1 MTSWVAAAVVLALA
15 AIGTPIFAL
24 MGGLALW
31 LFHSGGVDA
40 SAAIIALNRLAE
52 MPSLIAVPLF
62 TFAGYMLAESQSPK
76 RLIALAEA
84 ALGWLPGGVAIGGL
98 IACALFT
105 AFTGASGVTII
116 ALGGLIYPLLRGQGY
131 PESFSLGLVTTTGSL
146 GLLFPPSLPIILY
159 ALVGNVSIDKLFAA
173 ASVPGLILLA
183 ILSLYVIVVAK
194 RHKVPRIPF
203 SGSRLWTAVRGCLW
217 EIPLP
222 FLIIGGIYGGL
233 FTASEAAAVMCV
245 YVFVVESI
253 VYRDLPLKE
262 LPGVMVRSMVLVGAI
277 LIVLG
282 TALGLTDYMI
292 DAEIPSRI
300 FAILST
306 HIHHAW
312 GFLALL
318 NVFLLVVNMVEIF
331 SAIIIVVPIIVPVA
345 LKYSIDPIHL
355 GALFLLNLEIGYMTP
370 PMGLNLF
377 LSSRRFD
384 KPLPQL
390 YKATLPY
397 WLMLVAALLLVTYI
411 PSISLWLP
419 RALNLH

>member
-1 MTSWVAAAVVLALA
+1 VSWLAGAVVLGLALLGA
-15 AIGTPIFAL
+15 PIFAL

-31 LFHSGGVDA
+31 LFHGAGIDA
-40 SAAIIALNRLAE
+40 SAVIIALHRLAD

-62 TFAGYMLAESQSPK
+62 TFAGYMLAESKAPQ

-84 ALGWLPGGVAIGGL
+84 AVGWMPGGVAIGGL
-98 IACALFT
+98 LACALFT

-116 ALGGLIYPLLRGQGY
+116 ALGGLIFPLLRKQNY
-131 PESFSLGLVTTTGSL
+131 PEGYSLGLVTTTGSL

-159 ALVGNVSIDKLFAA
+159 ALVGKVSVDKLFAA
-173 ASVPGLILLA
+173 SAGPGVLLLLILSAHAILVAYRHGVPRVPFSAAALVSALRASV
-183 ILSLYVIVVAK
+183 
-194 RHKVPRIPF
+194 
-203 SGSRLWTAVRGCLW
+203 W
-217 EIPLP
+217 ELPLP
-222 FLIIGGIYGGL
+222 LLIIGGIYGGL

-245 YVFVVESI
+245 YVFVVECF
-253 VYRDLPLKE
+253 VYGDLPMRKIPE
-262 LPGVMVRSMVLVGAI
+262 VMRHSMVLVGAI

-292 DAEIPSRI
+292 DAEVPGRI
-300 FAILST
+300 FEWLNLYIKSS
-306 HIHHAW
+306 W

-318 NVFLLVVNMVEIF
+318 NVFLLVINMIEIF

-345 LKYSIDPIHL
+345 LRYQIDPIHL

-370 PMGLNLF
+370 PLGLNLF

-390 YKATLPY
+390 YRATMPF
-397 WLMLVAALLLVTYI
+397 WLALLAALVVVTYV
-411 PSISLWLP
+411 PSLSLWLP
-419 RALNLH
+419 TALKIP

>member
-1 MTSWVAAAVVLALA
+1 MTYFVAALLLLFA
-15 AIGTPIFAL
+15 AAGAPVFAL
-24 MGGLALW
+24 IGALTLH
-31 LFHSGGVDA
+31 LFRSSGIEA

-62 TFAGYMLAESQSPK
+62 TFSGYVLAESKAPQ
-76 RLIALAEA
+76 RLVALAEA
-84 ALGWLPGGVAIGGL
+84 AVGWLPGGVAIAGL
-98 IACALFT
+98 FTCALFT

-116 ALGGLIYPLLRGQGY
+116 ALGGLILPLLRRQGY

-159 ALVGNVSIDKLFAA
+159 ALVGKVGVDRLFAA
-173 ASVPGLILLA
+173 ASVPGAILLVA
-183 ILSLYVIVVAK
+183 LSAYAVFVAGK
-194 RHKVPRIPF
+194 HGVRRVPF
-203 SGSRLWTAVRGCLW
+203 SRTALTSAVRAALW

-222 FLIIGGIYGGL
+222 FLIVGGIYGGK
-233 FTASEAAAVMCV
+233 FTASEAAAIMSV
-245 YVFVVESI
+245 YVLVVETF
-253 VYRDLPLKE
+253 VYKDLTLVDI
-262 LPGVMVRSMVLVGAI
+262 PGVMCRSMMLVGAI

-282 TALGLTDYMI
+282 TALGLTDFLI
-292 DAEIPSRI
+292 DAEVPGRL
-300 FAILST
+300 FDFLRA
-306 HIHHAW
+306 HIASQW

-384 KPLPQL
+384 KPLPEL
-390 YKATLPY
+390 YRATAPF
-397 WLMLVAALLLVTYI
+397 WLILVLALVAVTYV
-411 PSISLWLP
+411 PAISLWLP
-419 RALNLH
+419 NALHMR

>member
-1 MTSWVAAAVVLALA
+1 MTWLAAALVLALA
-15 AIGTPIFAL
+15 ALGTPIFAL

-31 LFHSGGVDA
+31 LFHSAQIDA
-40 SAAIIALNRLAE
+40 SAVIIALNRLAE

-62 TFAGYMLAESQSPK
+62 TFAGYMLAESRAPQ
-76 RLIALAEA
+76 RLVALAEA
-84 ALGWLPGGVAIGGL
+84 SLGWMPGGVAIGGL

-116 ALGGLIYPLLRGQGY
+116 ALGGLIYPLLRKQQY

-159 ALVGNVSIDKLFAA
+159 ALVGKLSVDRLFAA

-183 ILSLYVIVVAK
+183 ILSLYAVVIAK
-194 RHKVPRIPF
+194 KHDVPRVPF
-203 SGSRLWTAVRGCLW
+203 SGKSLWLALRAAAW
-217 EIPLP
+217 ELPLP
-222 FLIIGGIYGGL
+222 FLIVGGIYGGL
-233 FTASEAAAVMCV
+233 FTASEAAAVMCF
-245 YVFVVESI
+245 YVFVVESL
-253 VYRDLPLKE
+253 VYRDLPVRQI
-262 LPGVMVRSMVLVGAI
+262 PGVMVRSMILVGAI

-292 DAEIPSRI
+292 DADIPSRI
-300 FAILST
+300 FEALSR

-318 NVFLLVVNMVEIF
+318 NVFLLVVNMIEIF

-345 LKYSIDPIHL
+345 LKYQIDPIHL

-370 PMGLNLF
+370 PLGLNLF

-384 KPLPQL
+384 KPLPEL
-390 YKATLPY
+390 YKATMPF
-397 WLMLVAALLLVTYI
+397 WLVLLAALALVTYV
-411 PSISLWLP
+411 PEVSLWLP
-419 RALNLH
+419 RLLKIQ

>member
-1 MTSWVAAAVVLALA
+1 MAWVAAAVVVALA
-15 AIGTPIFAL
+15 AIGAPIFAL

-31 LFHSGGVDA
+31 LFHAGGIDA
-40 SAAIIALNRLAE
+40 SAVIIALNRLAE
-52 MPSLIAVPLF
+52 MPGLIAVPLF
-62 TFAGYMLAESQSPK
+62 TFAGYMLAESRSPK

-84 ALGWLPGGVAIGGL
+84 GLGWLPGGVAIGGL
-98 IACALFT
+98 VACALFT

-116 ALGGLIYPLLRGQGY
+116 ALGGLVYPLLRGQGY

-159 ALVGNVSIDKLFAA
+159 ALVGKVSIDKLFAA
-173 ASVPGLILLA
+173 ASVPGLLLLA
-183 ILSLYVIVVAK
+183 VLSIYIIVVAK
-194 RHKVPRIPF
+194 RHDVPRVPF
-203 SGSRLWTAVRGCLW
+203 SGKRLLAAVRESIW

-222 FLIIGGIYGGL
+222 FLIIGGIYGGV

-245 YVFVVESI
+245 YVFIVEALI
-253 VYRDLPLKE
+253 YRDLPFKE
-262 LPGVMVRSMVLVGAI
+262 LPGVMVRSMILVGAI

-292 DAEIPSRI
+292 DAEIPARI
-300 FAILST
+300 FDILSR

-318 NVFLLVVNMVEIF
+318 NVFLLVVNMIEIF

-370 PMGLNLF
+370 PLGLNLF
-377 LSSRRFD
+377 LSSRRFE

-397 WLMLVAALLLVTYI
+397 WLMLVAALALVTYI
-411 PSISLWLP
+411 PDISLWLP
-419 RALNLH
+419 RALHLQ